1 MLDFNPG
8 AAALVL
14 VDLKVAEAAPKLAA
28 LLKNPK
34 TQNRNEIAQA
44 IGKLPAEQAVEAL
57 ASAAQENEHKDCIL
71 QDVLVK
77 ELEKFQDARV
87 IQALQRINLDESAPN
102 GCVMAR
108 TDASQSLSQ
117 RGARPFPPK
126 Q

>member
-1 MLDFNPG
+1 MSVCENRNSILY
-8 AAALVL
+8 AAS
-14 VDLKVAEAAPKLAA
+14 KLAA

-44 IGKLPAEQAVEAL
+44 IGKLPAEHAVEAL

-87 IQALQRINLDESAPN
+87 IQGLQRINLDESAPN
-102 GCVMAR
+102 GCVVAR
-108 TDASQSLSQ
+108 MDASQSLSQ